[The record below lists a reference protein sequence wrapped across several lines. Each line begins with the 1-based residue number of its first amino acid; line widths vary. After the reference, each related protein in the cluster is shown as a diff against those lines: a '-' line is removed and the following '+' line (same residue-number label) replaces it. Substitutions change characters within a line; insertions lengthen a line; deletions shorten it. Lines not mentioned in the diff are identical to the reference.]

1 MSRKTAIF
9 KRKLYQTII
18 CRVPK
23 TYQRY
28 AKIKQKL
35 FQCNQKIGLN
45 QKKSWFLEKTPEEV
59 IEKLKRYNVISF
71 DVFDTL
77 IFRPYLE
84 ASELFEEVGKQVQIL
99 EFQKIRC
106 EMEQR
111 AREEQMKKEGN
122 MEVTLDEIY
131 TMIHKKTGIKEE
143 IKEIELSLEY
153 QMCFS
158 NPYFRQVVE
167 GLQKEKK
174 RFIIISDM
182 YLNKKQIRQILKNA
196 GYKEFAA
203 YYISSE
209 YRKSKSSGELYQ
221 TVLEKEGANH
231 SFVHIGDNWT
241 ADIKQAQIY
250 GIDALYYKK

>member
-1 MSRKTAIF
+1 MSGKAAIF
-9 KRKLYQTII
+9 KRKLYETAI

-23 TYQRY
+23 LYQKYR
-28 AKIKQKL
+28 KIKRKL
-35 FQCNQKIGLN
+35 FQWGKKIGLK
-45 QKKSWFLEKTPEEV
+45 QKKSWFFGKTPEEV
-59 IEKLKRYNVISF
+59 IERLKGYDVISF

-84 ASELFEEVGKQVQIL
+84 AVDLFGEVGRQIEVL

-106 EMEQR
+106 EMEQK

-143 IKEIELSLEY
+143 VKEIEFSLEY
-153 QMCFS
+153 QVCFA
-158 NPYFRQVVE
+158 NPYFRQVIE

-174 RFIIISDM
+174 RLIIISDM
-182 YLNKKQIRQILKNA
+182 YLSEKQIRQILKSA
-196 GYKEFAA
+196 GYKKFAA

-221 TVLEKEGANH
+221 TVLEKEGAHH